1 MTRLTLFLIV
11 YLYYK
16 KIININLKFK
26 IMKKELIKKLVN
38 ELEND
43 GYDVEGFVCDEGV
56 MSSDYGLVE
65 YEFFDNIEDDEI
77 KDYLIDYLEE

>member
-65 YEFFDNIEDDEI
+65 YEFFDNIENDEI

>member
-1 MTRLTLFLIV
+1 
-11 YLYYK
+11 
-16 KIININLKFK
+16 
-26 IMKKELIKKLVN
+26 MKKELIKKLVN
-38 ELEND
+38 ELENN

-65 YEFFDNIEDDEI
+65 YKFFDNIEDDEI

>member
-1 MTRLTLFLIV
+1 
-11 YLYYK
+11 
-16 KIININLKFK
+16 
-26 IMKKELIKKLVN
+26 MKKELIKKLVN

-65 YEFFDNIEDDEI
+65 YEFFDNIENDEI

>member
-38 ELEND
+38 ELENEGD
-43 GYDVEGFVCDEGV
+43 DVEGFVCDEGV

-65 YEFFDNIEDDEI
+65 YEFFDNIENDEI